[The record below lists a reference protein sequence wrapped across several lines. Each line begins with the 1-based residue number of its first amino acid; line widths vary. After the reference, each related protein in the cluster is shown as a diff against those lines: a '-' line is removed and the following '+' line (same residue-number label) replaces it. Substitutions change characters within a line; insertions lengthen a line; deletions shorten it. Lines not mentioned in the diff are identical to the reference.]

1 MLYAALGF
9 APEVE
14 RDGAA
19 LIVDIVGG
27 HVHAVPEIEILE
39 CFGAFLAENLHGLG
53 ESLGLTYDDVLE
65 VLDAEVCKVCVPVE
79 GWILLFELGVGELV
93 IVALGVAEL
102 CHAAACCGHAC
113 LDAHDVSEHTL
124 CVAFAKAA
132 MACEADYVLLVGLA
146 YGCGGGVGIE
156 IVFFLFEC
164 ETSLID
170 VEYVVFGVFLVGSD
184 IEVKESCDA
193 LLLHSWP
200 RLVYPLLGYLLAVL
214 IAVDLEEELH
224 LVHAVAVEQG
234 AVHGTLV
241 ERGNLVFDAAGGDA
255 AERGYAVDD
264 AAQLFVGV
272 LGKEVE
278 TAVAAIFG
286 CEWVGF
292 LPPSCGVLIEVCTG
306 HYGSVHICLV
316 YARGKGLLITP
327 CA

>member
-1 MLYAALGF
+1 M
-9 APEVE
+9 
-14 RDGAA
+14 
-19 LIVDIVGG
+19 
-27 HVHAVPEIEILE
+27 
-39 CFGAFLAENLHGLG
+39 
-53 ESLGLTYDDVLE
+53 
-65 VLDAEVCKVCVPVE
+65 
-79 GWILLFELGVGELV
+79 
-93 IVALGVAEL
+93 
-102 CHAAACCGHAC
+102 
-113 LDAHDVSEHTL
+113 
-124 CVAFAKAA
+124 
-132 MACEADYVLLVGLA
+132 
-146 YGCGGGVGIE
+146 
-156 IVFFLFEC
+156 
-164 ETSLID
+164 
-170 VEYVVFGVFLVGSD
+170 
-184 IEVKESCDA
+184 
-193 LLLHSWP
+193 LLHSWP
-200 RLVYPLLGYLLAVL
+200 RLVYPLLGYLFAVL